1 MRLRCIDHGESV
13 TAKLNSASPPTFASP
28 RGHGSR
34 GFAAGEKSRE
44 MKREG
49 DGGERDAASGAS
61 EGKDALVDLV
71 ARQLFPRSRL
81 KIRTLQGYS
90 KVIATEIA
98 LQ

>member
-1 MRLRCIDHGESV
+1 
-13 TAKLNSASPPTFASP
+13 
-28 RGHGSR
+28 
-34 GFAAGEKSRE
+34 